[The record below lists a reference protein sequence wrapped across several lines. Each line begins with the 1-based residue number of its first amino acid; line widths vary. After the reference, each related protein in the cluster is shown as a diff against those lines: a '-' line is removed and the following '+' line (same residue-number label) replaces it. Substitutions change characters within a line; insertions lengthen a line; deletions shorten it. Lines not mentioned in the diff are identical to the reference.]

1 MQFFATCRNKP
12 HIPKIIF
19 FGGELPEKKEKKCLQ
34 MPHSM
39 DKPRGIYSLVCKPRF
54 STTLL
59 SHGKAAANA
68 ILQKKRKLLLQRFG
82 LGYALID

>member
-12 HIPKIIF
+12 HLPIF
-19 FGGELPEKKEKKCLQ
+19 DFGGELHEKKKEIGLQ

-39 DKPRGIYSLVCKPRF
+39 DKPRGIYSLVCKPRS

-68 ILQKKRKLLLQRFG
+68 IFAKKKASYLDLVML
-82 LGYALID
+82 